1 MFTTCPPTS
10 GRADTHRAMGKYRIT
25 GGAPHPKMGDVKAAK
40 KWSEKHQHTSG
51 KASTRK
57 RRRSDDSVTMQIT
70 TTRIIQRA
78 LDRIVLTG
86 LYGNSRAAAAER
98 LLSEGIRQLL
108 KEGTI
113 LRVSKIFLDKSK

>member
-1 MFTTCPPTS
+1 
-10 GRADTHRAMGKYRIT
+10 
-25 GGAPHPKMGDVKAAK
+25 MGDVKAAK
-40 KWSEKHQHTSG
+40 EWTLKHQHTND
-51 KASTRK
+51 KATTRK

-78 LDRIVLTG
+78 LDRIVQTG

-113 LRVSKIFLDKSK
+113 LRVSKIFLDKTK